1 MKKILYNNPITSSI
15 IINTGSLAV
24 AVKSINSDQYWCL
37 SPLIATYIFNKK
49 IILNGIN
56 INKTRK
62 IILCLIYFLMIS
74 LTFLLNKYVS
84 L

>member
-49 IILNGIN
+49 IILNDIN